1 MNDKNIKLYKQ
12 VIIPTQ
18 KSECHDNEM
27 IHYNTILLSNFDE
40 FNNII
45 KNNSNY
51 KHLYEYNDRFH
62 TEVTEVNNCGIWPNE
77 KDQIYQYL
85 FIPDKITSADSY
97 SNNKTV
103 YIKYNDTVNNDVNIN
118 NYIFKKG
125 SCDGIKGINKITPGI
140 TLHDKSSFK
149 SSAIIPTDIEYKNHY
164 DCNVLPLS
172 SIQTYNSDN
181 IKHIT
186 KGIND
191 YNDFDINANNPI
203 INIDNTDRSDFVKI
217 SYISI
222 PEIVYDPISEVA
234 SNVYTITKSQFDGE
248 PIEIINTP
256 NMEIMKNGSKQIISK
271 DRLSY
276 YGINSNKFDMYSS
289 FFNSNLSNDSWY
301 TNNTNSL
308 YCPGSFVSGYKIKK
322 SDDKYTLTPHCVK
335 YDVTSSV
342 KYTACPAENNWPVTN
357 YGATAS
363 NSCAA
368 GYKGSITRRCNNG
381 VWDQPISN
389 CEIIKCPTSGDWESN
404 VPGTYTLSCNEGIR
418 TRVCS
423 SDGTWEAETATCK
436 TSNNKLVCSEDNG
449 WAETE
454 VGKTVTKKCENDSSI
469 TLTRECINSNGN
481 AVWKDVVG
489 TCKSSANSGNGSGNG
504 SDSDTKDSENNDSTK
519 TTESNTT
526 MIIIIIIAVFVII
539 ILIIVLFKMF
549 GGKKKQNE
557 NDDD

>member
-1 MNDKNIKLYKQ
+1 MNDKNIKLYKE

-18 KSECHDNEM
+18 KSECHKNRM
-27 IHYNTILLSNFDE
+27 IPYNNILLSNFDE

-45 KNNSNY
+45 KDNSNY
-51 KHLYEYNDRFH
+51 KHLYEYTDRFH
-62 TEVTEVNNCGIWPNE
+62 TEVTEVNSCGIWPNE

-85 FIPDKITSADSY
+85 FMLDKITNADSY

-103 YIKYNDTVNNDVNIN
+103 YIKYNDTINDDVNIN
-118 NYIFKKG
+118 NYIFKG
-125 SCDGIKGINKITPGI
+125 SCNGTTGINKIIPGV
-140 TLHDKSSFK
+140 TLHDKSIFK

-164 DCNVLPLS
+164 VCNDLPLS
-172 SIQTYNSDN
+172 SLHSYKSDN
-181 IKHIT
+181 IKYTT
-186 KGIND
+186 KGINN

-222 PEIVYDPISEVA
+222 PEIVYDPISEIA
-234 SNVYTITKSQFDGE
+234 SNVYTITKNQFDGE
-248 PIEIINTP
+248 PIEIINTQ
-256 NMEIMKNGSKQIISK
+256 NMEIMKNGNRQIINK

-276 YGINSNKFDMYSS
+276 YGINSNTFDMYSY
-289 FFNSNLSNDSWY
+289 FFNSNSNTLWY

-308 YCPGSFVSGYKIKK
+308 YCPDDSFVTGYKIKK
-322 SDDKYTLTPHCVK
+322 SNDRYTLTPHCVK
-335 YDVTSSV
+335 YDITSSV
-342 KYTACPAENNWPVTN
+342 KYIACPAENNWPVTN
-357 YGATAS
+357 NGATAS

-389 CEIIKCPTSGDWESN
+389 CEIIKCPSNGDWESN

-423 SDGTWEAETATCK
+423 SDGTWKAETATCK

-454 VGKTVTKKCENDSSI
+454 VGKTVTKICENDSSI
-469 TLTRECINSNGN
+469 TLTRECIDSNGN

-489 TCKSSANSGNGSGNG
+489 TCKSSSGSGNG
-504 SDSDTKDSENNDSTK
+504 SDTKDSENKDSTK
-519 TTESNTT
+519 SNTT
-526 MIIIIIIAVFVII
+526 MIIIIIIAVVAII
-539 ILIIVLFKMF
+539 FLIIVLIKMF
-549 GGKKKQNE
+549 SGRKKQIE
-557 NDDD
+557 YYDEY